1 MITAVVTSDNHLG
14 AYYARLKPE
23 RLAQRRKRLQEAF
36 ARVVD
41 AAIGRKADL
50 FLHAGDL
57 FDRPDPRNVDRH
69 FVACQFKKLQ
79 EAGIPVFA
87 IAGNHDSP
95 RSFAY
100 DGSVVPLEEMD
111 ALNAVHLFR
120 ETDEWKPAVCTIRG
134 HRVAIWGLSSD
145 FNRADSSCP
154 LEGIAE
160 SHQRAG
166 DIDLLLLHYSVEGWG
181 YPSGVEPCLS
191 IANLERSQADAI
203 CVGHLHSRQE
213 TRLSTGAALL
223 NPGSTEHINFGEE
236 KLPCGFWVLHCE
248 PGNVKTEYV
257 ALTPQRMHTLE
268 LDLENVVNLTGSET
282 TESAATEAQETTNEI
297 GLMHVIGL
305 HIKAH
310 CHADQLLRVRLTGRV
325 DRKRFQEVDLSLL
338 QELGQRG
345 NFYCQLET
353 DRLTIY
359 DPLFELPIGYGVS
372 FDVKEELWN
381 VAQSMIAHL
390 GDNETEQDICRQA
403 TDRLNASYDR
413 FFGTR
418 S

>member
-36 ARVVD
+36 ERVVD
-41 AAIGRKADL
+41 AAIARKADL

-69 FVACQFKKLQ
+69 FVACQFKKLI

-120 ETDEWKPAVCTIRG
+120 ETSEWKPAVCNIRG
-134 HRVAIWGLSSD
+134 HHVAIWGLSSD
-145 FNRADSSCP
+145 FNRADASCP

-160 SHQRAG
+160 LHQRAG
-166 DIDLLLLHYSVEGWG
+166 DIDLVLLHYSVEGWG
-181 YPSGVEPCLS
+181 YPSEIEPCLS
-191 IANLERSQADAI
+191 ITNLGKLQVDAI
-203 CVGHLHSRQE
+203 CVGHLHARQE
-213 TRLSTGAALL
+213 TRLASGAALL

-248 PGNVKTEYV
+248 PGRVETEYV
-257 ALTPQRMHTLE
+257 ALTPQPMHTLE
-268 LDLENVVNLTGSET
+268 LDLENISNLIETETTGSET
-282 TESAATEAQETTNEI
+282 AEALGTTNESRLMDAI
-297 GLMHVIGL
+297 GLR
-305 HIKAH
+305 IKSH
-310 CHADQLLRVRLTGRV
+310 CHPDQLLRVRLTGRIE
-325 DRKRFQEVDLSLL
+325 RKRFQQVDLSRLH
-338 QELGQRG
+338 ELGQKG

-372 FDVKEELWN
+372 FDAKEEWWN
-381 VAQSMIAHL
+381 VTQSILAYY
-390 GDNETEQDICRQA
+390 GDNETEREICRLA
-403 TDRLNASYDR
+403 ADRLNASYDR
-413 FFGTR
+413 FFGSR
-418 S
+418 M